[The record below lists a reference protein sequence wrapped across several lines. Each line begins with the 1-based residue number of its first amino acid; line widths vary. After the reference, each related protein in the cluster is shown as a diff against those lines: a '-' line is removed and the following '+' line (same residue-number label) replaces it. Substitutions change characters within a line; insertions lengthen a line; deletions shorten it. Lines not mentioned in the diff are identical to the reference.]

1 MAAPLL
7 YPLVHGTSN
16 ATDIVNGNVG
26 MRAEQRISV
35 GADVTAASNLPSLSP
50 PSTLLPAV
58 RGVSSPATNGVTH
71 PVDNSD
77 AEDSSRPGD
86 SWMSGA
92 PAERVCAPAY
102 DRPNEERVETEPPW
116 DDEQAGHRSMETST
130 SARALVTPESS
141 SLGSFDETQPQTVE
155 EAATSGNWD
164 WVPGGEQRPFWRR
177 AWTEGKTH
185 AEGGGV
191 WIPRAAR
198 ARIMA
203 TAPISA
209 GVSSSTTFFLDEAL
223 DADDQATVWLRKQQL
238 QQLRRSCLANTGHS
252 EERPPPILLNPAL
265 SDDSRIHL
273 PQTNHDDRPE
283 IIGIFSPMTLS
294 QGDARIV
301 GRSLTEVESRELKP
315 PPQQMVG
322 AGGVDGGGAVGV
334 EPAVA
339 MGWAP
344 SVWVA
349 RYVDYSSKFGRLFL
363 LTDGTISILF
373 NDDTRMVIEPAGFA
387 FDYMEHSVV
396 HPPRQELELA
406 EGRGGRRGRGVGG
419 TAGLQRFKMRYTVDF
434 FPFFLN
440 KKVQILRHCRDRIVQ
455 EVGELVT
462 GKQVAVALA
471 KGEGDAEL
479 DGGNTERP
487 PLVFVDRWQRSSRTN
502 CFRLSD
508 RTVQAR
514 TVLCIVSYH
523 MPGTSL
529 AYVERIFVCK

>member
-1 MAAPLL
+1 MAAPS
-7 YPLVHGTSN
+7 PLPPVHGTSN
-16 ATDIVNGNVG
+16 ATDIVHGNVG
-26 MRAEQRISV
+26 VSAEQRISV
-35 GADVTAASNLPSLSP
+35 GVDAAAADILSSLSP
-50 PSTLLPAV
+50 PSTLLPAA
-58 RGVSSPATNGVTH
+58 RGVSSPAMAGVAH
-71 PVDNSD
+71 P
-77 AEDSSRPGD
+77 EDSPDAQNPWRPGD
-86 SWMSGA
+86 SWRFGA
-92 PAERVCAPAY
+92 PVKRVCAPAP
-102 DRPNEERVETEPPW
+102 DRRSEESVETEPPW
-116 DDEQAGHRSMETST
+116 DDEQAGHRSMESLT

-141 SLGSFDETQPQTVE
+141 SPGSFDGTQPQTVG
-155 EAATSGNWD
+155 EAVTSGDWD
-164 WVPGGEQRPFWRR
+164 WAPGGEHRPFLRR
-177 AWTEGKTH
+177 AWSEGKAH

-191 WIPRAAR
+191 WIPQAAR

-223 DADDQATVWLRKQQL
+223 DADDQATVWVRKQQL
-238 QQLRRSCLANTGHS
+238 QQLRRSCLANTVHS
-252 EERPPPILLNPAL
+252 EGRPPPILSNPAL

-273 PQTNHDDRPE
+273 PRSNHDDRPE
-283 IIGIFSPMTLS
+283 IIGIFSPMTLT
-294 QGDARIV
+294 QGDARIL
-301 GRSLTEVESRELKP
+301 GRSLTEMESRELKSP
-315 PPQQMVG
+315 TQQTVGSVG
-322 AGGVDGGGAVGV
+322 AGAVDGVGAVGV
-334 EPAVA
+334 EPAMA

-396 HPPRQELELA
+396 PPSRQELELA
-406 EGRGGRRGRGVGG
+406 EGRGRRRGRGVGG

-434 FPFFLN
+434 FPFFLK

-462 GKQVAVALA
+462 GKQVAVAVA
-471 KGEGDAEL
+471 KGEGDAEP
-479 DGGNTERP
+479 DGGSTEQP

-514 TVLCIVSYH
+514 TVLCTVSYN
-523 MPGTSL
+523 TL
-529 AYVERIFVCK
+529 V